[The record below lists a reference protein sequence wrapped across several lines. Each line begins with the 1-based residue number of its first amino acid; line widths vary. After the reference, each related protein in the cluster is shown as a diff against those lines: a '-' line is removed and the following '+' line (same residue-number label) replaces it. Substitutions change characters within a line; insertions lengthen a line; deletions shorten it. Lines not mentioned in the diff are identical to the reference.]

1 MTNADFESA
10 VHEHQGMV
18 YSIAFHFFHN
28 AAIAEE
34 VAQEVFLKL
43 FENRRAVEAGPHC
56 IAWLRRTTAHR
67 CIDTLRRASF
77 RQEVQMEDLPEVAV
91 AATESD
97 PLLQEGLRRLIA
109 SLPDKPRAVLV
120 LRYGE
125 DLDPEE
131 IGRTLQMPVRT
142 VWSHLQRATALIR
155 EKAARYRMEMEDEP
169 NRTRPSRGIAPEGSA
184 SGLR

>member
-1 MTNADFESA
+1 MTKADFEVV

-43 FENRRAVEAGPHC
+43 FESRRAVEAGPHC

-77 RQEVQMEDLPEVAV
+77 RQEVQMEELPEIPV

-155 EKAARYRMEMEDEP
+155 EKAARYRMEIEDEP
-169 NRTRPSRGIAPEGSA
+169 TGTRSSRGIAPERSS
-184 SGLR
+184 SGIR